1 MRDQRLDTRP
11 DAPQLAAGPVGGT
24 AAVDPVPAMPRTIFG
39 YVWQTTARDQIWLS
53 LLAVA
58 VFLLTAGPLEL
69 QRRIVNS
76 ALTSGA
82 YRAVLLLCTG
92 YAGLALAAGGLKLG
106 FNVYRGWVSERAV
119 RALRRTVHDLGDAWR
134 TNNHVDSKHEGVSI
148 SIVLAE
154 AEPVGGF
161 VGMCLSEPLR
171 QCGILATV
179 FADMLY
185 LQPWM
190 AVFSLVLFSLQLAF
204 VPRMQRAI
212 NRFAARR
219 IQTLRAVGG
228 EMIDDW
234 SGEHAPHHGQMFHER
249 IDHAF
254 RLNMRIYWVKFTMNF
269 LMNLTYHIGV
279 AGILLVGGWHVLEHR
294 LEVGTVVAFISG
306 LSSVNE
312 PWGDLVNYM
321 RELMVA
327 QVKYRLIADAFGAA
341 APAPDDG
348 EPPP

>member
-1 MRDQRLDTRP
+1 VLC
-11 DAPQLAAGPVGGT
+11 AA
-24 AAVDPVPAMPRTIFG
+24 
-39 YVWQTTARDQIWLS
+39 
-53 LLAVA
+53 
-58 VFLLTAGPLEL
+58 
-69 QRRIVNS
+69 
-76 ALTSGA
+76 
-82 YRAVLLLCTG
+82 
-92 YAGLALAAGGLKLG
+92 YAGLALVAGGLKMG
-106 FNVYRGWVSERAV
+106 FNVYRSWVSERAV
-119 RALRRTVHDLGDAWR
+119 RALRRTVPDLGAAWR
-134 TNNHVDSKHEGVSI
+134 IDHRVDSRHEGVSI

-161 VGMCLSEPLR
+161 VGMSLSEPLL

-179 FADMLY
+179 FAYMLY

-190 AVFSLVLFSLQLAF
+190 AVFSFVLFALQLAF

-234 SGEHAPHHGQMFHER
+234 AGGAAPVDGQLFNQR

-254 RLNMRIYWVKFTMNF
+254 RLNMSIYWVKFAMNF
-269 LMNLTYHIGV
+269 LMNLTYHLGV
-279 AGILLVGGWHVLEHR
+279 VGILLVGGWHVLEHK
-294 LEVGTVVAFISG
+294 LEIGTVVAFISG

-327 QVKYRLIADAFGAA
+327 QVKYRLIADAFAA
-341 APAPDDG
+341 APQDNDG
-348 EPPP
+348 ALP